1 MTAPVVD
8 KEKERERSGLKSAG
22 AGLRSSRT
30 VEVDF
35 LRNEMERA
43 IRANGVDL
51 GKAEG
56 ENGEIVRNDSKLCFL
71 DRRHAHSLLKKA
83 TWYYL
88 SQSFSASSI
97 ILTA

>member
-1 MTAPVVD
+1 MTAPVVE
-8 KEKERERSGLKSAG
+8 KEKQKDKDKMGLKSAG
-22 AGLRSSRT
+22 SGLRSSRT

-56 ENGEIVRNDSKLCFL
+56 ENGEIVRNDSESWHPKHQLML
-71 DRRHAHSLLKKA
+71 IAE
-83 TWYYL
+83 
-88 SQSFSASSI
+88 
-97 ILTA
+97 

>member
-1 MTAPVVD
+1 MTAPVLD
-8 KEKERERSGLKSAG
+8 KAKEKERMGLKSAG

-30 VEVDF
+30 VEVDS

-56 ENGEIVRNDSKLCFL
+56 ENGEVVRNDSEFSTPNQEAVSIAE
-71 DRRHAHSLLKKA
+71 DRE
-83 TWYYL
+83 
-88 SQSFSASSI
+88 
-97 ILTA
+97 